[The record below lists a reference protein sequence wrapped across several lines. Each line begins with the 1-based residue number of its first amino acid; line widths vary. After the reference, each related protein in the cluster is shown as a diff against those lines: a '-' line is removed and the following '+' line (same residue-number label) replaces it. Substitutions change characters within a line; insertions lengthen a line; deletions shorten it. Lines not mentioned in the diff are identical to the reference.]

1 MTLIRKASKRLPIKD
16 QYGRLVEQV
25 DDDDD
30 DEDDDAREGVRS
42 DDERAFEGG
51 SDESDSS
58 SDGDDD
64 ADADAEVDEE
74 AVEREQAA
82 TLRRARKRMSSA
94 LFDDID
100 QLEGEERVNVARD
113 RIAAACDS
121 LLQAPEANIALLADL
136 EHAVLDSDPT
146 VCRLAILSLLA
157 VFRQILP
164 TYNIRSDYSN
174 EADTQV
180 SRAVADLRRFEL
192 SLHNAFTTYVNDV
205 TYLLM
210 HKRTDGSI
218 KQSCVRALGGVL
230 ASRPET
236 NRRVQIVSTLIA
248 AVCVRDDM
256 TALEACRQVAAILDA
271 DPDGQLSL
279 HIARSVNRLLKAH
292 PYRVRAQ
299 LLEALRSVHLRES
312 MTEVDPLAVRDGMR
326 NGTNAR
332 RGDGQ
337 HLSQQESRNR
347 KALRKI
353 EHDMREA
360 HTKRTKDRRVRVYI
374 DLLNVI
380 FLIYFRVLK
389 QLPHTA
395 LLPLALD
402 GCAKHAHLINVEMMN
417 DLLRVLEKLLKSA
430 ATNPAMRELPVRL
443 KCILAGYR
451 SLRNQGYVIDIDV
464 KQFSSE
470 LYEQLLYMPNVML
483 PNPIDANDYI
493 AELLYAVY
501 VAICEQPNNEVERA
515 AAFAKR
521 VATLA
526 LSLAP
531 NQAIAAIV
539 MIQHII
545 RKYPRVSALL
555 DTETA
560 VSGVHLPWVEDPA
573 HCNAMAA
580 SFWELAALAAHWHP
594 TVRKYALAT
603 VQSKFARLDPN
614 VTLQSLR
621 ELVHGLDV
629 VSRGTFDP
637 AVREPPA
644 ATQKRSRSA
653 HAHLDKQNQFVMRNI
668 DAQRLKA
675 RGAPAELAHADVG
688 KASALPDDAVAR
700 FRRRRANKRLE
711 KRIRAMEVQVEAA
724 KHFAAGKQQKKK
736 QQQ

>member
-1 MTLIRKASKRLPIKD
+1 
-16 QYGRLVEQV
+16 
-25 DDDDD
+25 
-30 DEDDDAREGVRS
+30 
-42 DDERAFEGG
+42 
-51 SDESDSS
+51 
-58 SDGDDD
+58 
-64 ADADAEVDEE
+64 
-74 AVEREQAA
+74 
-82 TLRRARKRMSSA
+82 
-94 LFDDID
+94 
-100 QLEGEERVNVARD
+100 
-113 RIAAACDS
+113 
-121 LLQAPEANIALLADL
+121 LQAPEANVALLADL

-164 TYNIRSDYSN
+164 TYNIRSDYSK
-174 EADTQV
+174 ETETQV

-205 TYLLM
+205 TYMLM
-210 HKRTDGSI
+210 HKRTNASV
-218 KQSCVRALGGVL
+218 KQSCVRALGGIL
-230 ASRPET
+230 SSRPDT
-236 NRRVQIVSTLIA
+236 NQRIKIVSTLIA
-248 AVCVRDDM
+248 AVCVRDDL

-279 HIARSVNRLLKAH
+279 HLVRSVNRVLKAH
-292 PYRVRAQ
+292 PYRVRPQ

-312 MTEVDPLAVRDGMR
+312 MTDVDPSVVRDGMR
-326 NGTNAR
+326 TGTNSR
-332 RGDGQ
+332 RAEG
-337 HLSQQESRNR
+337 HLSHQESRNR
-347 KALRKI
+347 KAMRKI

-360 HTKRTKDRRVRVYI
+360 HSKRTKDRRVRVYI
-374 DLLNVI
+374 DLLNAV

-402 GCAKHAHLINVEMMN
+402 GCAKFAHLINIEMMN

-483 PNPIDANDYI
+483 PNPIDANDYV

-501 VAICEQPNNEVERA
+501 VAVCEQPNNEVERA

-539 MIQHII
+539 TIQHII
-545 RKYPRVSALL
+545 RKYPRVSTLL

-580 SFWELAALAAHWHP
+580 SFWELAALSSHWHP

-603 VQSKFARLDPN
+603 VQSKFARLDPD
-614 VTLQSLR
+614 VSLQSLR

-653 HAHLDKQNQFVMRNI
+653 HAYLEKQDQFVMRNI

-675 RGAPAELAHADVG
+675 RAPAELAHADAG
-688 KASALPDDAVAR
+688 KASALPNDAVAR

-711 KRIRAMEVQVEAA
+711 KRIAAMEVQLEAA
-724 KHFAAGKQQKKK
+724 KHYAANKSTKTKQK
-736 QQQ
+736 QRQQ

>member
-1 MTLIRKASKRLPIKD
+1 
-16 QYGRLVEQV
+16 
-25 DDDDD
+25 
-30 DEDDDAREGVRS
+30 
-42 DDERAFEGG
+42 
-51 SDESDSS
+51 
-58 SDGDDD
+58 
-64 ADADAEVDEE
+64 
-74 AVEREQAA
+74 
-82 TLRRARKRMSSA
+82 
-94 LFDDID
+94 
-100 QLEGEERVNVARD
+100 
-113 RIAAACDS
+113 
-121 LLQAPEANIALLADL
+121 
-136 EHAVLDSDPT
+136 
-146 VCRLAILSLLA
+146 
-157 VFRQILP
+157 
-164 TYNIRSDYSN
+164 
-174 EADTQV
+174 
-180 SRAVADLRRFEL
+180 
-192 SLHNAFTTYVNDV
+192 
-205 TYLLM
+205 
-210 HKRTDGSI
+210 
-218 KQSCVRALGGVL
+218 VRALGGIL
-230 ASRPET
+230 SSRPDS
-236 NRRVQIVSTLIA
+236 NQRVRIVSTLIA
-248 AVCVRDDM
+248 AVCVRDDL
-256 TALEACRQVAAILDA
+256 TALEACRQMAAILDA

-279 HIARSVNRLLKAH
+279 HIVRSVNRVLKAH
-292 PYRVRAQ
+292 PYRVRPQ

-312 MTEVDPLAVRDGMR
+312 MTEIDPSAVRDGMR
-326 NGTNAR
+326 ASTNAR
-332 RGDGQ
+332 RADAPCQQAGGPQ
-337 HLSQQESRNR
+337 SQGAAQDRAR
-347 KALRKI
+347 HARGAL
-353 EHDMREA
+353 EA
-360 HTKRTKDRRVRVYI
+360 HQGSPRARLHRFAQRRVS
-374 DLLNVI
+374 DLLS
-380 FLIYFRVLK
+380 RA
-389 QLPHTA
+389 QAAAAHA

-402 GCAKHAHLINVEMMN
+402 GCAKHAHLINIEMMN

-483 PNPIDANDYI
+483 PNPIDANDYV

-501 VAICEQPNNEVERA
+501 VAVCEQPNNEVERA

-545 RKYPRVSALL
+545 RKYPRVSTLL

-580 SFWELAALAAHWHP
+580 SLWELAALSSHWHP

-603 VQSKFARLDPN
+603 VQSKFARLDPE

-653 HAHLDKQNQFVMRNI
+653 HAYLEKQDQFVMRNI
-668 DAQRLKA
+668 DAQRQKA
-675 RGAPAELAHADVG
+675 RAPAARCAHADAG
-688 KASALPDDAVAR
+688 EASALPDDAVAR
-700 FRRRRANKRLE
+700 FRRRRANKRVE
-711 KRIRAMEVQVEAA
+711 KRIRSDGGAEWRRRSTLPRS
-724 KHFAAGKQQKKK
+724 KRRRTKQK
-736 QQQ
+736 QRQR